1 MNAIEEVHVMCIA
14 LATATETVESHDERE
29 WLGVV
34 MASGHPEK
42 CVPPLLADGHIG
54 MLISVT
60 RGSVAVIRA
69 TARLR
74 SLML

>member
-14 LATATETVESHDERE
+14 LATATETVESHDEGER
-29 WLGVV
+29 LGVV
-34 MASGHPEK
+34 MASRHPEK

-54 MLISVT
+54 MLISVA
-60 RGSVAVIRA
+60 RRPVAIVRA
-69 TARLR
+69 TAGLC

>member
-60 RGSVAVIRA
+60 SRPVAIIRA